1 MIKTTVNTEISP
13 IVGSQQQSEDLV
25 KYLLEKFE
33 REEGETENKED
44 IWDTNLFG
52 KTLKELVTEQMNSKL
67 TAVPDTLQFK
77 VQRSL
82 QKISNEGKDY
92 FICIIL

>member
-1 MIKTTVNTEISP
+1 
-13 IVGSQQQSEDLV
+13 
-25 KYLLEKFE
+25 LLEKFE
-33 REEGETENKED
+33 GDTGDEVTKDDVEHSGDVED

-52 KTLKELVTEQMNSKL
+52 KTLKELVTEQMDSKL

-92 FICIIL
+92 FICIII